1 MPPGLVQRCVARSI
15 RLAAEG
21 VRYCLVGGIVYLVDV
36 LVFVAILQ
44 LAEHGHLVAN
54 VVGRF
59 AGAATGFVLHRWF
72 TFGATERGI
81 SGQAMGYVVVFF
93 ANLAL
98 STALLGVGVD
108 ILGLPPVLTR
118 LSVDVFLI
126 VMTFLAFRFVV
137 FRR

>member
-1 MPPGLVQRCVARSI
+1 M
-15 RLAAEG
+15 
-21 VRYCLVGGIVYLVDV
+21 VGGIVYLVDV